1 MLNLPATEQMTTA
14 DIIELAGYDLLFYG
28 QHYFPKT
35 VRQDTPEFHVE
46 IAKILDCGL
55 YEKIA
60 AKVFRGGAKTSLARI
75 LISKRVAYGISR
87 TILVI
92 SETAEHSYET
102 IKWLKRAVE
111 RKDHWSKDFDLVAGN
126 EYSDPET
133 NERYTWRDDK
143 IQIVNRSIIEE
154 STGRPIVITIVGTGI
169 FGQSRGLNIEDYRP
183 DFILLDDIQDE
194 DNAKTE
200 EQRKKV
206 NERVYG
212 AIANT
217 LAPRSEAP
225 TACMLMLQ
233 TPLHMQ
239 DTIETAKNDKD
250 WKYLE
255 YSCFD
260 QYGQSR
266 WPARWSTEEL
276 MKKKQGFINR
286 NQLSLW
292 LREMEVKITSN
303 EMAFFVADWVMKN
316 LWSQRGDLPAQPV
329 FYLGCDPTPPP
340 KDSEQRSSEAL
351 TKLDNAAIVVIAVW
365 RAHVYVMETYGTKS
379 PLPNELI
386 NKILELAGKWKVR
399 AIGFESFLFARTTKF
414 YLEQEMFK
422 RRSYYRVEAIE
433 DRRKKSIRIRDGLTD
448 LAFNGQLHMHEN
460 HTELQSEF
468 ISYPDVEHD
477 DYLDALTIAL
487 MCRNP
492 GDIIE
497 GEYEDVTE
505 EDEAHAGD
513 WRGCPSLRN

>member
-1 MLNLPATEQMTTA
+1 MLEFDVNNMSVA
-14 DIIELAGYDLLFYG
+14 DTIELAGYDLLFYG

-35 VRQDTPEFHVE
+35 VRQDTPEFHKE
-46 IAKILDCGL
+46 IAEVLDSGV

-60 AKVFRGGAKTSLARI
+60 VKIYRGGAKTSLARI
-75 LISKRVAYGISR
+75 LLSKRIAFGISR

-92 SETAEHSYET
+92 SETAEHSYES

-111 RKDHWSKDFDLVAGN
+111 RKDHWSKDFCLVAGN
-126 EYSDPET
+126 EYVNELT

-143 IQIVNRSIIEE
+143 IQIVNLSVLEE
-154 STGRPIVITIVGTGI
+154 STGRPIVITVVGTGI
-169 FGQSRGLNIEDYRP
+169 FGQSRGLNIEDFRP

-200 EQRKKV
+200 EQRRKV

-233 TPLHMQ
+233 TPLHMS
-239 DTIETAKNDKD
+239 DTIEMAKKDAD

-260 QYGQSR
+260 ASGKSR
-266 WPARWSTEEL
+266 WPVRWSTEEL
-276 MKKKQGFINR
+276 QKKKMGFINR

-292 LREMEVKITSN
+292 MREMEVTVTSN
-303 EMAFFVADWVMKN
+303 ELSYFIPEWAMGN
-316 LWSQRGDLPAQPV
+316 LWEHRGLLPVDLV
-329 FYLGCDPTPPP
+329 FYMGVDPTPPP
-340 KDSEQRSSEAL
+340 KDSEQKSSEAL
-351 TKLDNAAIVVIAVW
+351 AKLDSAAIVVIGVSKS
-365 RAHVYVMETYGTKS
+365 HVYVMETYTTKS
-379 PLPNELI
+379 PLPTELI
-386 NKILELAGKWKVR
+386 NKILEIAARWKVR

-414 YLEQEMFK
+414 YLEQEMLK
-422 RRSYYRVEAIE
+422 RRSFYRIEGIE
-433 DRRKKSIRIRDGLTD
+433 DRRKKSVRIRDGLTD
-448 LAFNGQLHMHEN
+448 LSFNGKLHFHVKQVEIIA
-460 HTELQSEF
+460 EY

-477 DYLDALTIAL
+477 DNLDALTIAL

-492 GDIIE
+492 SDILE
-497 GEYEDVTE
+497 GEYDDITE
-505 EDEAHAGD
+505 EDDLLLAD
-513 WRGCPSLRN
+513 WRGCPSMRN